1 MRVNDIHTDTELSD
15 VARLFFG
22 DDFPSVSLEYDGKT
36 FTVELPEKRYEFEYA
51 DDIYGVIPPA
61 HKIGRLSKIA
71 VYDALC
77 AFTGRDMA
85 WGALTGVRPSKLF
98 YECLRSGMDNAAA
111 VDAMQKIYRVSGMR
125 SSVLDEIIKAQKGKV
140 EFSSEYYNL
149 YVHVPYCT
157 TRCSYCSFVSAPIA
171 KNRAQSQQYVKLLC
185 DEIMRSKDLLRECGK
200 KILSVYIGGGTPS
213 ALDDDTF
220 AELLDAI
227 GDLGCEYTCE
237 AGRPDTVASEKA
249 DIMRSHGV
257 TRVCVNPQ
265 TLNDKTLAAIGRS
278 HSADDFFRA
287 YDTVRA
293 RGFDVNCDLIAGL
306 DGETLDDFVKSL
318 DGVYALRPQNITVHS
333 LSKKN
338 GSAIRYRSDE
348 NSDISKM
355 LDHALTHVDGYR
367 PYYLYRQKRQAGNL
381 ENIGFSLPECE
392 CVNNITTMEETVGV
406 MACGAGAISKIFENG
421 NISRFANMRDV
432 SLYISRYDEKL
443 TAKLDCFRAAFA

>member
-15 VARLFFG
+15 VARLFYG

-185 DEIMRSKDLLRECGK
+185 DEIMRSKDLCANAGK
-200 KILSVYIGGGTPS
+200 
-213 ALDDDTF
+213 
-220 AELLDAI
+220 
-227 GDLGCEYTCE
+227 
-237 AGRPDTVASEKA
+237 
-249 DIMRSHGV
+249 
-257 TRVCVNPQ
+257 
-265 TLNDKTLAAIGRS
+265 
-278 HSADDFFRA
+278 
-287 YDTVRA
+287 
-293 RGFDVNCDLIAGL
+293 
-306 DGETLDDFVKSL
+306 
-318 DGVYALRPQNITVHS
+318 
-333 LSKKN
+333 
-338 GSAIRYRSDE
+338 RYFPC
-348 NSDISKM
+348 I
-355 LDHALTHVDGYR
+355 
-367 PYYLYRQKRQAGNL
+367 
-381 ENIGFSLPECE
+381 
-392 CVNNITTMEETVGV
+392 
-406 MACGAGAISKIFENG
+406 
-421 NISRFANMRDV
+421 
-432 SLYISRYDEKL
+432 
-443 TAKLDCFRAAFA
+443 